1 MKRFIT
7 FVMML
12 LLAASVSSAWADE
25 GYHTVSKGESLSEIG
40 WHYGVHWQTIKKVN
54 GLKSTIIHPGQ
65 RLLIPESEKALWSS
79 RIRAKKNPHITFQ
92 SHKVWKR
99 VGSNPYQGT
108 AQWAIKHSRLPEDV
122 KVAVLRN
129 IKENHFRWYEHG
141 LQSGQHLD
149 WMTFG
154 KNEVSYDINTEWDP
168 NKLYAAK
175 DYGVAGYR
183 VLHVEKCH
191 NWGGWRE
198 EIPVVS
204 PEVTLSSPM
213 AATEFPNVSV
223 FPSVSPA
230 QVNKR
235 RDTWDWYVGAGNY
248 VSRLEGK
255 DNNGQ
260 YAWMKFRYRPFW
272 FDPTEKVSI
281 GIGAFGFIAGG
292 NGKANRYYTY
302 DWNERVF
309 GLTGKILAEHKD
321 FDIDIGGGKLYNN
334 GKWMG
339 QKVTRQVDDILLAS
353 VHENYY
359 ARRDAGKKWWPG
371 WEANAEGRFPF
382 STKVFQGQKTDN
394 QTVTLMFTQW
404 IYDFDV
410 NNDKSLVI
418 TPGFNLGG
426 GYENSSADRGFL
438 QVGPATKIYSY
449 DQTIAGLNILNY
461 KFQGTGQWQPIGAYI
476 SLDGIYKAVHA
487 SMIQEATA
495 AELNDL
501 PADGESKLLHNPA
514 DYLK

>member
-1 MKRFIT
+1 MKKFMT
-7 FVMML
+7 FVMIL
-12 LLAASVSSAWADE
+12 LLAASVSNAWAE
-25 GYHTVSKGESLSEIG
+25 RYHIVSKGEALSRIG
-40 WHYGVHWQTIKKVN
+40 RYYGVHWQVIQKAN
-54 GLKSTIIHPGQ
+54 GLKLTIIKPGQ
-65 RLLIPESEKALWSS
+65 KLLIPEGG
-79 RIRAKKNPHITFQ
+79 KKEASNHVQ
-92 SHKVWKR
+92 QGKKVQKSHKMHGPWR
-99 VGSNPYQGT
+99 VVGGNSYKGT
-108 AQWAIKHSRLPEDV
+108 AKWAIDHSRLPADV
-122 KVAVLRN
+122 KAKVMDN
-129 IKENHFRWYEHG
+129 IKHGKFTWYEKG
-141 LQSGQHLD
+141 IGDGQHFD

-154 KNEVSYDINTEWDP
+154 HNEVSYDINTEWDP

-204 PEVTLSSPM
+204 PEVTPSSLM

-230 QVNKR
+230 QINKR
-235 RDTWDWYVGAGNY
+235 RDTWDWYAGAGNY

-255 DNNGQ
+255 DNNGK
-260 YAWMKFRYRPFW
+260 YDWMKFRYRPFW
-272 FDPTEKVSI
+272 FDPTQKVSI

-292 NGKANRYYTY
+292 NGKANKYYTY

-321 FDIDIGGGKLYNN
+321 FDIDIGGGKLYSN

-339 QKVTRQVDDILLAS
+339 QKVTHQVDDIFLISL
-353 VHENYY
+353 HENYY

-371 WEANAEGRFPF
+371 WEANIEGRFPF
-382 STKVFQGQKTDN
+382 STKVYNGQKTDN

-449 DQTIAGLNILNY
+449 NQTIAGLNILNY

-487 SMIQEATA
+487 SMIQEASA
-495 AELNDL
+495 AELKDL
-501 PADGESKLLHNPA
+501 PANGESKLLHNPA